1 MQKDANIFQEMSE
14 LFLRVFCGKS
24 DERMRERLRRLENR
38 YHLSPLSKEEF
49 VGRLREREPFDAER
63 AYRQFDRL
71 CGHRKDAGRFRRSW
85 GVAAGVVLLICGGA
99 LLRYGGPGQ
108 SPKGM
113 TEKISLSPAVILA
126 DGSSVPLSDF
136 TSMREKD
143 GSMIALDS
151 GRLVYTSPSMEREVL
166 YNTLVV
172 PRGSEFRLSLSDG
185 TNVWLNA
192 GSELRY
198 PVTFA
203 GDSREVWLVGE
214 AYFEVISDSTQPFV
228 VHSSKGKIEV
238 LGTSFNVRNYPE
250 ESRMVTTLVRGRVA
264 YTDPERRKYDLFPG
278 DQAIS
283 QPGQETILQ
292 SVNPEYYVGWKDGE
306 YIFKSATLEEIMQEL
321 SRWYNITVFYAN
333 SDVKQ
338 FHFTG
343 ELKRYEHVESFLRFL
358 EIGGDVRFEVR
369 DHTVTV
375 RRK

>member
-1 MQKDANIFQEMSE
+1 MQKDANIFQEMSV
-14 LFLRVFCGKS
+14 LFLRVFSGQS

-38 YHLSPLSKEEF
+38 YHLFPLSKEEF
-49 VGRLREREPFDAER
+49 VGRLREKELFDAER
-63 AYRQFDRL
+63 AYQQFDRL
-71 CGHRKDAGRFRRSW
+71 HGRRKNAGRFRRSW

-99 LLRYGGPGQ
+99 LLWNGGLRQ
-108 SPKGM
+108 SSKGV
-113 TEKISLSPAVILA
+113 TGKIPLLPAVILA
-126 DGSSVPLSDF
+126 DGSSVSLSDF
-136 TSMREKD
+136 TSVQEKD

-151 GRLVYTSPSMEREVL
+151 GRLVYTSPVAEREVL

-172 PRGSEFRLSLSDG
+172 PRGCECRLNLSDG

-192 GSELRY
+192 ESELRY

-203 GDSREVWLVGE
+203 GNSREVWLVGE
-214 AYFEVISDSTQPFV
+214 AYFEVMSDSTRPFV

-283 QPGQETILQ
+283 QPGLETILQ

-306 YIFKSATLEEIMQEL
+306 YIFKSTTLEEIMQEL
-321 SRWYNITVFYAN
+321 SRWYNIIVFYAN
-333 SDVKQ
+333 SEVKQ

-375 RRK
+375 RKK

>member
-198 PVTFA
+198 SVTFA